1 MPPSSD
7 PVIDDAIER
16 LVFEFAGRVSPQTV
30 AAVVRRSR
38 NDLDSCPPAALP
50 ELTER
55 LARQRVH
62 DRLPVPGVAS
72 AVLSWRGAGTAG
84 AAVAAFPA
92 ACLTAAAAA
101 LS

>member
-1 MPPSSD
+1 LPPLSD

-38 NDLDSCPPAALP
+38 NDLDACPPAALP

-62 DRLPVPGVAS
+62 DRLPGPCGAS
-72 AVLSWRGAGTAG
+72 AV
-84 AAVAAFPA
+84 
-92 ACLTAAAAA
+92 
-101 LS
+101 

>member
-30 AAVVRRSR
+30 AAVVRHSR

-62 DRLPVPGVAS
+62 DRLPGVAS
-72 AVLSWRGAGTAG
+72 AVQKINLRRGSTGERSHAIPRPNGRDDAG
-84 AAVAAFPA
+84 AR
-92 ACLTAAAAA
+92 
-101 LS
+101 

>member
-16 LVFEFAGRVSPQTV
+16 LVFEFAGRVSRQTV

-38 NDLDSCPPAALP
+38 NDLDACPPAALP

-62 DRLPVPGVAS
+62 DRLPGVAP
-72 AVLSWRGAGTAG
+72 AV
-84 AAVAAFPA
+84 
-92 ACLTAAAAA
+92 
-101 LS
+101 

>member
-72 AVLSWRGAGTAG
+72 AG
-84 AAVAAFPA
+84 
-92 ACLTAAAAA
+92 
-101 LS
+101 

>member
-1 MPPSSD
+1 MPPLSD

-16 LVFEFAGRVSPQTV
+16 LVVEFAGRVSPQTV

-38 NDLDSCPPAALP
+38 KDLDSCPPAALP

-72 AVLSWRGAGTAG
+72 GV
-84 AAVAAFPA
+84 
-92 ACLTAAAAA
+92 
-101 LS
+101 